1 MQLLGSLVAIL
12 AATSI
17 ASPTSNTP
25 RQVDAVGVILSQVGK
40 QVPPALARLQG
51 LGGDKGKPTNGTKTA
66 KKPDGPLGP
75 LSDSNGDAL
84 ALHIITHIDSSGA

>member
-12 AATSI
+12 AATII

-25 RQVDAVGVILSQVGK
+25 RQADAVGMLLGTVAK
-40 QVPPALARLQG
+40 QVPPALQKLQG
-51 LGGDKGKPTNGTKTA
+51 LSGDKGKPTNGTKPAT

-75 LSDSNGDAL
+75 LSGIL
-84 ALHIITHIDSSGA
+84 GGL